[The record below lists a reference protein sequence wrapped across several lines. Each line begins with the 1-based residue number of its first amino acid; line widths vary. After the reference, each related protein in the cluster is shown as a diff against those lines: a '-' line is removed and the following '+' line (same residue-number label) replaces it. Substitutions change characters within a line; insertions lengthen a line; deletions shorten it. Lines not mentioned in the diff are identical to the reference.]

1 MSNSGMKIEAF
12 FDEAGKWKEELAALR
27 AILLEGPLIEDY
39 KWNSPC
45 YTFEGGNVATL
56 WRLKEGCALA
66 LFKGALLEDDEGLL
80 AAPGENSR
88 SMRMIRFTSASAIAD
103 RKDTLK
109 TYLARAIAAEKAG
122 LKVEFAKD
130 DLDYPEELADRL
142 ESDPEFRE
150 AFDGLTPG
158 RRRGYVLHFSQAK
171 QPATRAA
178 RIEKAAPRILQGKG
192 MHDR

>member
-1 MSNSGMKIEAF
+1 MSDPDMKIEAF
-12 FDEAGKWKEELAALR
+12 FDEAGKWRAELAALR
-27 AILLEGPLIEDY
+27 AILLEGPLTEDY

-56 WRLKEGCALA
+56 WGLKESCALA
-66 LFKGALLEDDEGLL
+66 FFKGALLEDDEGLL
-80 AAPGENSR
+80 TAPGENSR
-88 SMRMIRFTSASAIAD
+88 SMRMICFTSTSAIAE
-103 RKDTLK
+103 RKDTLR
-109 TYLARAIAAEKAG
+109 TYLDRAIEVEKAG

-130 DLDYPEELADRL
+130 DLEYPEELADKL
-142 ESDPEFRE
+142 DADPEFRE
-150 AFDGLTPG
+150 AFEDLTPG

-171 QPATRAA
+171 QPATRIA